1 MPNNTNNS
9 NPTPQS
15 LRSFFII
22 WIGQA
27 FSLLGSR
34 LVQFALIWWLARST
48 NSATVLAFASLVALL
63 PQVIIGPFAGTLVD
77 RWNRR
82 IVIMSADAAIAL
94 ATVLLAVL
102 FSLDIVQTRH
112 IYALIFIRAVG
123 EAFHWPAM
131 QASTT
136 MMVPKQHLSRVAGLN
151 QTLLGI
157 SNIIMP
163 LSGAVAIEAL
173 PMQGVLTIDVATAL
187 IAIIPLLF
195 ISIPQPVRKEAVDA
209 IKSKF
214 SMLTDMREGLYFIW
228 SWKALLIFSVIGILS
243 NMLGRPAAA
252 LMPLMVTQH
261 FGGDVLELGWLQAAV
276 GLGSILGGIILG
288 IWGGFKRHV
297 ITVMLA
303 LALDGIAILIFGLTP
318 ASAFLLAA
326 VSIFAVGFLESIVLG
341 LNGAIFQAVV
351 PPEMQGR
358 VFSLLISVAQ
368 LATPLGLAIAG
379 PVANVMGVQF
389 WWVAAG
395 ITITMMGVGSFF
407 IPAVMRIEDGPE
419 PDNVLAKKM

>member
-1 MPNNTNNS
+1 MPNNTTNM
-9 NPTPQS
+9 NPITQS
-15 LRSFFII
+15 IRSFFII

-63 PQVIIGPFAGTLVD
+63 PQVIIGPFAGALVD

-82 IVIMSADAAIAL
+82 IVIIGADATIAL
-94 ATVLLAVL
+94 ATVLLAIL
-102 FSLDIVQTRH
+102 FSLDIVQTWH

-151 QTLLGI
+151 QTLLGLF
-157 SNIIMP
+157 NILMP
-163 LSGAVAIEAL
+163 LAGAVAIEVL
-173 PMQGVLTIDVATAL
+173 PMQGILVIDVATAL

-195 ISIPQPVRKEAVDA
+195 ISIPQPVRKEAVSI

-214 SMLTDMREGLYFIW
+214 SMLTDMREGLHFIW
-228 SWKALLIFSVIGILS
+228 GWKTLLIFSIIGILS

-261 FGGDVLELGWLQAAV
+261 FGGGVLELGWLQAAV
-276 GLGSILGGIILG
+276 GLGSILGG
-288 IWGGFKRHV
+288 
-297 ITVMLA
+297 
-303 LALDGIAILIFGLTP
+303 
-318 ASAFLLAA
+318 
-326 VSIFAVGFLESIVLG
+326 
-341 LNGAIFQAVV
+341 
-351 PPEMQGR
+351 
-358 VFSLLISVAQ
+358 
-368 LATPLGLAIAG
+368 
-379 PVANVMGVQF
+379 
-389 WWVAAG
+389 
-395 ITITMMGVGSFF
+395 
-407 IPAVMRIEDGPE
+407 
-419 PDNVLAKKM
+419 